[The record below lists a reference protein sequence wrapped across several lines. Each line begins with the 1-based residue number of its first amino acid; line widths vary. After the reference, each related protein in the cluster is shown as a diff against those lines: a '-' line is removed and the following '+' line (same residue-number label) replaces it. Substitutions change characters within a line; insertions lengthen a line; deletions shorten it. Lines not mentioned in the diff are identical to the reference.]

1 MLTLEEYLL
10 PSETHGFLDRPR
22 TALKF
27 GCFPPHPSR
36 SGHPH
41 SPQDQGRGVKGKNGF
56 FSENTAAHFI
66 SYSIL
71 LNYKY
76 FEENSI
82 IRIAVAVLQTH

>member
-27 GCFPPHPSR
+27 RCFPPHT
-36 SGHPH
+36 
-41 SPQDQGRGVKGKNGF
+41 PQDQGRGVKGKSGF
-56 FSENTAAHFI
+56 FSENTAADFI

-76 FEENSI
+76 FEENSV